1 VSPPEKFVTSIR
13 RCVMGEIFLDPTDK
27 VDRGEK
33 AFAPRLDTLAGKTV
47 GLLDINKA
55 KGSFFLD
62 RVEEV
67 LRERY
72 GVKEVLRR
80 KKISAGR
87 VGQEPVNGGV
97 GE

>member
-1 VSPPEKFVTSIR
+1 
-13 RCVMGEIFLDPTDK
+13 MGEIFLDPTDK

-47 GLLDINKA
+47 GLLDISKA

-67 LRERY
+67 LREQY
-72 GVKEVLRR
+72 GVKDVLRR
-80 KKISAGR
+80 MKPTVTRPAPARLKAELTEKCDAIIEALSD
-87 VGQEPVNGGV
+87 
-97 GE
+97 

>member
-1 VSPPEKFVTSIR
+1 
-13 RCVMGEIFLDPTDK
+13 MGEILLDPTDN
-27 VDRGEK
+27 VERTAK

-67 LRERY
+67 LREQY
-72 GVKEVLRR
+72 GVKDVLRR
-80 KKISAGR
+80 KKSSPGR
-87 VGQEPVNGGV
+87 LASESLRAELREKCDAVIEALSD
-97 GE
+97 